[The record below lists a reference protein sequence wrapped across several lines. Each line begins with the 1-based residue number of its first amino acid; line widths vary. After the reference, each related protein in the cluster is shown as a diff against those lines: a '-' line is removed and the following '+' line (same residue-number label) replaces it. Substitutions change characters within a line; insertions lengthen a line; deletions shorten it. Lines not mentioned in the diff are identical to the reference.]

1 MAQTAEQETARQLI
15 SEASQKLSEA
25 VQRKANNLQGAK
37 VAQAMLSVGNEKLTA
52 CTKQLGDIKHE
63 KEKIEQKLKSLS
75 RELLIRRAL
84 LTVLNLLHQIL
95 LPKKTKTSLK
105 LKH

>member
-37 VAQAMLSVGNEKLTA
+37 VAQAMLSGGNEKLTA

-75 RELLIRRAL
+75 RELLIRRLSVEPTTSDPAA
-84 LTVLNLLHQIL
+84 
-95 LPKKTKTSLK
+95 KETKTSLK